1 MNRKI
6 LGVLMG
12 DAVPQLT
19 IPQLIQYYKEGKFP
33 INKLIKFYKFKDIN
47 QAAAYSNSWKTIKPI
62 LIIDEDYRKDNPL
75 V

>member
-47 QAAAYSNSWKTIKPI
+47 QAAAYSNS
-62 LIIDEDYRKDNPL
+62 
-75 V
+75 